1 MISDYIAIYYYY
13 YYLTLLFSKHQLWKV
28 PERMLTSF
36 VYISGDVID
45 GRGEGA
51 EPQTMPAKT
60 TFKIG
65 ILNFFY
71 LIRYLN

>member
-1 MISDYIAIYYYY
+1 M
-13 YYLTLLFSKHQLWKV
+13 WKV

-45 GRGEGA
+45 GRGEGS
-51 EPQTMPAKT
+51 EPQTMPAKM

-65 ILNFFY
+65 IFIFLLNKIFELGF
-71 LIRYLN
+71 